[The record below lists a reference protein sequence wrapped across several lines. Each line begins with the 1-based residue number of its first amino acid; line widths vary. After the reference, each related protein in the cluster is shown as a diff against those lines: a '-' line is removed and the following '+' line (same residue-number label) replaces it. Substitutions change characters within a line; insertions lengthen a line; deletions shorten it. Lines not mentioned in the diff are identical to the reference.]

1 MNRESREIIKVAK
14 ELVAKT
20 PYDYMSEDE
29 RKRAYDQMGKHI
41 PLMEREAQIFIREV
55 RKLFPES
62 KLRMSSGFSH
72 NYAQVYPYIKVDVN
86 PEQSRPLL
94 DILAYYDTDHKY
106 DFGSEISFGIFRGY
120 RMNLR
125 LGGSSTSELFRSQS
139 ILPLIPDAIKWLN
152 NKADSELLMRTL
164 GIDPHFR
171 PNAVKPTIEEIKA
184 IVKKETMFWVVE
196 QKGENKLEFS
206 TRGNGDVGSEE
217 PGEEDIRMAK
227 KAGKLLLDKFGS
239 NNLGV
244 KFETVDEWVYLTV
257 IIK

>member
-86 PEQSRPLL
+86 PEQSCPLL

-106 DFGSEISFGIFRGY
+106 DFGSEIELQNFLGY

-125 LGGSSTSELFRSQS
+125 LGDDPSQDRFRSV
-139 ILPLIPDAIKWLN
+139 IIKPLIHDAITWLN
-152 NKADSELLMRTL
+152 NKADNQSELLMKTL
-164 GIDPHFR
+164 GIS
-171 PNAVKPTIEEIKA
+171 K
-184 IVKKETMFWVVE
+184 
-196 QKGENKLEFS
+196 
-206 TRGNGDVGSEE
+206 
-217 PGEEDIRMAK
+217 
-227 KAGKLLLDKFGS
+227 
-239 NNLGV
+239 
-244 KFETVDEWVYLTV
+244 
-257 IIK
+257 